1 MAHRAPRGS
10 RRRTGWAELPGQRAG
25 LGRKEREVTLLLP
38 RHPHWQGVWGE
49 QEATAARLP
58 STARPQRP
66 EEGRRR
72 GITGPET
79 LPKPR
84 THSHICTPCKVKI
97 ASEWILCPLASPP
110 AKPPCHPGFLDLA
123 FCSCLNQPPPPA
135 HALPPSLLALGPG
148 LVGWVPEGRE
158 GRELSA
164 GQFGSDIPP
173 PQTQMR

>member
-38 RHPHWQGVWGE
+38 RRPHWQGVWGE

-84 THSHICTPCKVKI
+84 THSHICTPRRAHAYTHTRHTAC
-97 ASEWILCPLASPP
+97 
-110 AKPPCHPGFLDLA
+110 AKP
-123 FCSCLNQPPPPA
+123 Q
-135 HALPPSLLALGPG
+135 GPG
-148 LVGWVPEGRE
+148 SEEAGGQEVIETGELKIKRSSRLGAESPARPQSSGPCPRHRAGRTGAPKAWGGGWRG
-158 GRELSA
+158 
-164 GQFGSDIPP
+164 PP
-173 PQTQMR
+173 GHQP